1 MTTIITR
8 LNLIVMIIGITLI
21 IRITLLLIVI
31 MKIMIIVIR
40 GNANSERET

>member
-8 LNLIVMIIGITLI
+8 LNLIVMTIGIILI